1 MQWVKF
7 SEVPPGSQFKF
18 GGQLFRKRGMNL
30 AEEPDGTRIVF
41 PSSTAV
47 ELVGKPG
54 GRVKPEDSGLPCK
67 DQTAD
72 PSPGPKASPD
82 NV

>member
-30 AEEPDGTRIVF
+30 AEEPGGNRVVF
-41 PSSTAV
+41 PSNTEV

-54 GRVKPEDSGLPCK
+54 GRAKPEDSGLPSK
-67 DQTAD
+67 DQIPDA
-72 PSPGPKASPD
+72 SPGPKSKP
-82 NV
+82 